1 MVRDQSQKI
10 TSSMKQLEPRNKEL
24 LGDLKF
30 GPDEKRPLGGINP
43 YSPHF
48 NQIGD
53 RFKNLLIEFAR
64 LNPSSDVLDVGCGT
78 GRLAKSLVPYLDSGS
93 YTGID
98 VNRRYID
105 YCKDN
110 YKSSKFAFNHIDVQH
125 DEYNP
130 KSQTAA
136 YDYRFPFKDASF
148 NLSVGIA
155 VFNHLDTRS
164 VLRYI
169 AEMSRVL
176 RPKGVLFFTALILNP
191 NSINRINERDKPPFM
206 FNYRTDNSWHE
217 YKGRRLINV
226 AIPEAGIRRQLINC
240 KMMIKEPIRF
250 GEWCNSALALTGH
263 DVVTAIKGQ
272 WY

>member
-1 MVRDQSQKI
+1 MKHIKPRSDQ
-10 TSSMKQLEPRNKEL
+10 L
-24 LGDLKF
+24 LGQMQF
-30 GPDEKRPLGGINP
+30 APDIEKPLGGINP

-48 NQIGD
+48 DQIGE

-64 LNPSSDVLDVGCGT
+64 LNPQSDILDVGCGT
-78 GRLAKSLVPYLDSGS
+78 GRLAKSLKPYLEGGS

-98 VNRRYID
+98 VHKDYIE
-105 YCKDN
+105 YCKASYQGNNFTFD
-110 YKSSKFAFNHIDVQH
+110 HIDVQH

-130 KSQTAA
+130 KAKTAA
-136 YDYRFPFKDASF
+136 YDYRFKYKDASF
-148 NLSVGIA
+148 DVSVGIA
-155 VFNHLDTRS
+155 LFNHLDTKS

-176 RPKGVLFFTALILNP
+176 RPKGILFFTALILNP
-191 NSINRINERDKPPFM
+191 NSIHHIDQRDKPPF
-206 FNYRTDNSWHE
+206 FFDYRTDNSWHE
-217 YKGRRLINV
+217 YKNRPLFNV

-240 KMMIKEPIRF
+240 RMMIKEPIRF
-250 GEWCNSALALTGH
+250 GEWCHSALAITGH